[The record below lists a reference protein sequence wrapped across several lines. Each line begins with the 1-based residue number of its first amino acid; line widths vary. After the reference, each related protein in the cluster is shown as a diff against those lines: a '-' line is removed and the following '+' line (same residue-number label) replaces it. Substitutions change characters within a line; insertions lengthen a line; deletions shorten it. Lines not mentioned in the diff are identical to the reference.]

1 MSANLT
7 ATEPRPVR
15 LVCAGIY
22 RSGSTWSF
30 NVVRRL
36 LELTPPGRDVAYDYA
51 EPQELDNFVWRSLGE
66 EHHVVKCHAG
76 SAGFVDAVRAGFV
89 NGVVFSLRDP
99 MAALASC
106 VEQFCNREPFSRDWT
121 FERALDHIEDG
132 LRFGDQL
139 VGSPGV
145 AFIDLHRDGEAASLE
160 RIVKFMGIAVP
171 PDIVEE
177 VRAQFS
183 FEEMRERSERIAE
196 QPADSL
202 LRGINDPATL
212 MHANHVEKG
221 AARDW
226 RSELSPD
233 QIAAATE
240 RFAPYAGLLA
250 R

>member
-1 MSANLT
+1 MSATST
-7 ATEPRPVR
+7 ATDLRPVR
-15 LVCAGIY
+15 VVCAGIY

-36 LELTPPGRDVAYDYA
+36 LELTPPGRNVAFDYA
-51 EPQELDNFVWRSLGE
+51 EPRELDNFVWRSLSG

-76 SAGFVDAVRAGFV
+76 SAGFLDAVRAGFV
-89 NGVVFSLRDP
+89 HGVVFSLRDP

-106 VEQFCNREPFSRDWT
+106 VEQFCNREPFSREWT
-121 FERALDHIEDG
+121 FERALDHIEEG
-132 LRFGDQL
+132 LRFGGEL
-139 VGSPGV
+139 VGNPGV
-145 AFIDLHRDGEAASLE
+145 VFIDLHRDGEAASLE
-160 RIVKFMGIAVP
+160 RIVKFMGVPVP
-171 PDIVEE
+171 PAELEE
-177 VRAQFS
+177 VREQFTFS
-183 FEEMRERSERIAE
+183 AMRERSEQIAE
-196 QPADSL
+196 QPADAL

-233 QIAAATE
+233 QIAAATD
-240 RFAPYAGLLA
+240 RFASYADLLA

>member
-1 MSANLT
+1 MSANPT
-7 ATEPRPVR
+7 ATELRPVR
-15 LVCAGIY
+15 IVCAGIY

-36 LELTPPGRDVAYDYA
+36 LELTPPGRSVGYDYA
-51 EPQELDNFVWRSLGE
+51 EPSELDNFVWRSLNG

-76 SAGFVDAVRAGFV
+76 SGGFMDAVRAGFV
-89 NGVVFSLRDP
+89 HGVVFSLRDP

-121 FERALDHIEDG
+121 FERALDHIEEG

-139 VGSPGV
+139 VGQPGV

-160 RIVKFMGIAVP
+160 RIVKFMGLELAPAELDNVR
-171 PDIVEE
+171 EE
-177 VRAQFS
+177 FS
-183 FEEMRERSERIAE
+183 FAEMRERSAQIAE
-196 QPADSL
+196 QPADAL

-240 RFAPYAGLLA
+240 RFAPYLELVSL
-250 R
+250 

>member
-1 MSANLT
+1 MSAT
-7 ATEPRPVR
+7 QPVTELRPVR
-15 LVCAGIY
+15 VVCAGIY

-36 LELTPPGRDVAYDYA
+36 LEVTPPGRAVAYDYA
-51 EPQELDNFVWRSLGE
+51 EPDELDNFVWRSLSD

-76 SAGFVDAVRAGFV
+76 SDGFLDAVRAGFV
-89 NGVVFSLRDP
+89 HGVVFSLRDP

-132 LRFGDQL
+132 LRFGAEL
-139 VGSPGV
+139 VGNPGV
-145 AFIDLHRDGEAASLE
+145 VFIDLHRDGEAASLE
-160 RIVKFMGIAVP
+160 RIVDFMGIAVP
-171 PDIVEE
+171 PAELEDVREE
-177 VRAQFS
+177 FTFS
-183 FEEMRERSERIAE
+183 AMRERSERIAE

-212 MHANHVEKG
+212 MHAHHVEKG

-240 RFAPYAGLLA
+240 RFRPYEELVQL
-250 R
+250 

>member
-1 MSANLT
+1 MSATQT
-7 ATEPRPVR
+7 ATDLRAVR
-15 LVCAGIY
+15 VVCAGIY

-36 LELTPPGRDVAYDYA
+36 LEVTPPGREVAYDYA
-51 EPQELDNFVWRSLGE
+51 EPQELDNFVWRSLGG

-76 SAGFVDAVRAGFV
+76 SNGFLDAVRAGFV
-89 NGVVFSLRDP
+89 HAVVFSLRDP

-106 VEQFCNREPFSRDWT
+106 VEQFCNREPFSREWT
-121 FERALDHIEDG
+121 FERALDHIEEG

-139 VGSPGV
+139 VGQPGV
-145 AFIDLHRDGEAASLE
+145 VFIDLHRNGEAASLE
-160 RIVKFMGIAVP
+160 RIVDFLGVVVAPAELAKIRDEFTFTA
-171 PDIVEE
+171 
-177 VRAQFS
+177 
-183 FEEMRERSERIAE
+183 MRERSERIAE
-196 QPADSL
+196 QPAESL

-226 RSELSPD
+226 RSELTAE

-240 RFAPYAGLLA
+240 RFAPYGELVAQ
-250 R
+250 